1 MLSNVVKYKIN
12 IGVFGVI
19 AMEFTKKKIKVRLL
33 ESPNGDFDL
42 IGEFHDNTPKTV
54 KTPTYLFIWIL

>member
-1 MLSNVVKYKIN
+1 MNL
-12 IGVFGVI
+12 GVFGVI
-19 AMEFTKKKIKVRLL
+19 AMEFTKKIKVRLL
-33 ESPNGDFDL
+33 ENPNGDFAL